1 MAPEGRRDIA
11 RIVIRG
17 GTVLDGTGGEP
28 YPADVE
34 VRDGRISAI
43 GQVPQGPGATVDAG
57 GKLVTPGFLDVHTHY
72 DGQLTW
78 SERVMPS
85 SAHGVTTAVLGNC
98 GVGFAPCRPGDRR
111 RLVQLMEGVED
122 IPEIVFTEGLPWTWE
137 SFPDY
142 LDFLASRHYDMDV
155 GAYVPHAAVRV
166 YAMGERGAQRL
177 DASAQDRHAMRSL
190 VAEAARAGAR
200 GFSTSRS
207 VNHRSSDGS
216 NTPMYQAAG
225 DSSAGAYPSAHRTQ
239 VAVPGQPCVA
249 RGGPARA

>member
-72 DGQLTW
+72 DGQVTW

-166 YAMGERGAQRL
+166 YAMGERGAAVGRQCARSPCHALAGGRSRPRGCPRIFHVALGQPPQQRRL
-177 DASAQDRHAMRSL
+177 QHA
-190 VAEAARAGAR
+190 
-200 GFSTSRS
+200 
-207 VNHRSSDGS
+207 D
-216 NTPMYQAAG
+216 
-225 DSSAGAYPSAHRTQ
+225 
-239 VAVPGQPCVA
+239 VPG
-249 RGGPARA
+249 RR